1 MRRIAI
7 CLCLL
12 PVLARLVGADDAELK
27 RLLDSTLPENREKAA
42 GLLGKQDKTAAE
54 KRLVRMLKDRD
65 WGVRMTVIRALGQ
78 AKMKA
83 SHDALVEQ
91 ALEGEIKAI
100 RVLAARVLREHDN
113 KRAAEQIARSIKRYK
128 KEARLPAILALG
140 IIGGDAAVG
149 ALLKQVRSPNQ
160 LHRAAAVRALG
171 RLGAGEKWLVGALK
185 DKEDEIRMLAAS
197 ALSRLDSDVARTALL
212 DYIERNRKPW
222 DGYILR
228 RIGQG
233 AGATQPDKFAAAIAP
248 RLKKSKQAVA
258 LLQIAAEGRLEG
270 CAATARGLFKHR
282 DILTRCFAYRV
293 AGLGA
298 PLGLA
303 DVQPAL
309 DHKDVRLNYAAVQ
322 AFLRSQ
328 KDQATLTTALRAVIS
343 HKKGSVADVGVRLA
357 VEKKIDK
364 VLPELTALAQ
374 GRTRAK
380 KEWKTRVAACVG
392 MGRIGKKKAFD
403 DLALLAK
410 AREWWLRAAAM
421 EGLYHTF
428 DKRSIP
434 IYIGSFLDKHPVV
447 RMTLRRNL
455 KYLTRKH
462 YAQKKLYEKWWQKHG
477 KNVELIEPDEYLRQ
491 AKKYGYATPKYV
503 QDVLK
508 GTDIVV
514 ILGRWD
520 KVQLVLEDLQIKH
533 FAIRQQQV
541 GDYGLSPKQVVLVNC
556 EGSVDNKVTSY
567 LQWFVAAGGYM
578 ATTDWALVNALNK
591 TFPGVLAGWVKQSTG
606 NDVVVV
612 EPADPKNP
620 MVQGVF
626 SDEVDL
632 KWWLEIQAFP
642 IAIHDPVRATVIV
655 DSMEMLIKYGSSVMM
670 AQFEA
675 GLGKVM
681 HSTSHFYLQK
691 EGFASQGNATERRVF
706 AADHLGIPIDDIRKL
721 DAIGAFDNVNDTKKI
736 SKSYSMFLLLVNF
749 LEEKRSIDRR

>member
-7 CLCLL
+7 CLLPLL
-12 PVLARLVGADDAELK
+12 APLFADSDADLE
-27 RLLDSTLPENREKAA
+27 RLLSSTLPENREKAA
-42 GLLGKQDKTAAE
+42 GLLGKQGKTAAA
-54 KRLVRMLKDRD
+54 KRLLGMLKDRD
-65 WGVRMTVIRALGQ
+65 WGVRMAAIRALGP
-78 AKMKA
+78 AGMKTTRN
-83 SHDALVEQ
+83 ALVHQ

-100 RVLAARVLREHDN
+100 RVLAAQVLKEHDS
-113 KRAAEQIARSIKRYK
+113 KRTAEQIARSMKRYK
-128 KEARLPAILALG
+128 GEARLPGIRALG
-140 IIGGDAAVG
+140 LIGGEAAVG
-149 ALLKQVRSPNQ
+149 ALLKQVRSPNR

-185 DKEDEIRMLAAS
+185 DKEDNIRMLAAS
-197 ALSRLDSDVARTALL
+197 ALSRLDNDVARTALL
-212 DYIERNRKPW
+212 EFIERNRKPW

-233 AGATQPDKFAAAIAP
+233 AGATQADKFAAAIVP

-258 LLQIAAEGRLEG
+258 LLQIAAEGRLKG
-270 CAATARGLFKHR
+270 CAAAARGLFKHR

-293 AGLGA
+293 AGLGE

-309 DHKDVRLNYAAVQ
+309 DHKDVRLNYAAAL

-328 KDQATLTTALRAVIS
+328 KEAPELATALRAVIS
-343 HKKGSVADVGVRLA
+343 HKKGSVADVGVRFA
-357 VEKKIDK
+357 VEKRVEK
-364 VLPELTALAQ
+364 VMPEMTALAR
-374 GRTRAK
+374 GKTGAK
-380 KEWKTRVAACVG
+380 REWKTRVAACVG
-392 MGRIGKKKAFD
+392 MGRIGRKKAFD
-403 DLALLAK
+403 DLAALAK

-434 IYIGSFLDKHPVV
+434 IYIKSFLDKHPVV

-462 YAQKKLYEKWWQKHG
+462 YAQKKLYVKWWAKHG
-477 KNVELIEPDEYLRQ
+477 KNVVLIEPDEYLRQ

-556 EGSVDNKVTSY
+556 EGSVDNTVTSY

-591 TFPGVLAGWVKQSTG
+591 TFPGVLSGWVKQSTG

-620 MVQGVF
+620 TVQGVF

-642 IAIHDPVRATVIV
+642 IAIKDPVRATVIV
-655 DSMEMLIKYGSSVMM
+655 DSMEMLIRYGSSVMM
-670 AQFEA
+670 AQFDA

-691 EGFASQGNATERRVF
+691 EGFASQGSAAERRIF

-736 SKSYSMFLLLVNF
+736 SKSYSMFHLLVNF
-749 LEEKRSIDRR
+749 LEEKRAIDRR